1 MARSREQGRKPKAKK
16 EGGKSKKAKAR
27 EVKRNLKQLM
37 ISNKTKT
44 EDANKEFDTLR
55 HEIIADAKDKKNK
68 SEPQAQITSSEIK
81 PQVSME
87 DTTSE
92 FQKLGSEKT

>member
-1 MARSREQGRKPKAKK
+1 
-16 EGGKSKKAKAR
+16 
-27 EVKRNLKQLM
+27 M

-68 SEPQAQITSSEIK
+68 SEPQAQVLIFINTWRAYQNDESFPYSHFSWVRVMAFNTTFNNISV
-81 PQVSME
+81 VS
-87 DTTSE
+87 
-92 FQKLGSEKT
+92 